1 MKLVQILLPVRDN
14 RGRKFKRAVYPA
26 GPLWLDAC
34 PEYEIIFGR
43 RAIPGEMI
51 NSHFARCSVVEGVA
65 ASDQRARKRWRSESC
80 GSGRQPD

>member
-34 PEYEIIFGR
+34 PEYEIIFGAPCDPLGDDQFAFRAMFGR
-43 RAIPGEMI
+43 RRRRR
-51 NSHFARCSVVEGVA
+51 F
-65 ASDQRARKRWRSESC
+65 
-80 GSGRQPD
+80 